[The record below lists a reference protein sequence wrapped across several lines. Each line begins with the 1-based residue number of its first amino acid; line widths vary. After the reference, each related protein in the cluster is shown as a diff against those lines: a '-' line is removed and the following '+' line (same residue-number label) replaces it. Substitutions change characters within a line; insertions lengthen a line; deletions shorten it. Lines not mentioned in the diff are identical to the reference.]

1 MTRFTISNLLLF
13 VTGCAI
19 VMFFVSRQLAISP
32 YEGAT
37 DDVEGSIFFA
47 YGLEEDMETEIDKET
62 VRKSPRWD
70 PAEENPPVSARA
82 ALLIA
87 NRFRRDRLRNN
98 ALWEWRLSYITL
110 YPIDGENCKWCWC
123 IRFAAHVK
131 KGGFFDRP
139 PEFTVFV
146 LMNGEIVMPKF
157 NRSDLLKEW
166 GLLEDE
172 QP

>member
-1 MTRFTISNLLLF
+1 
-13 VTGCAI
+13 
-19 VMFFVSRQLAISP
+19 MFFVSRQLAISP

-131 KGGFFDRP
+131 KGGFYDRP
-139 PEFTVFV
+139 PRIHGV
-146 LMNGEIVMPKF
+146 
-157 NRSDLLKEW
+157 RADEW
-166 GLLEDE
+166 RDRHAQI
-172 QP
+172 QPFRFIEGMGIAGR